1 MLCYVSIYPR
11 ILVCTVLFAG
21 RVFYYLK
28 SLIESIKQ
36 QFDSILSQVKDEVMA
51 KRWLWNK
58 KKLLGF

>member
-1 MLCYVSIYPR
+1 MSKRTTYLCSAKCQYIPGFWFA
-11 ILVCTVLFAG
+11 LFAG

-51 KRWLWNK
+51 KRWL
-58 KKLLGF
+58 